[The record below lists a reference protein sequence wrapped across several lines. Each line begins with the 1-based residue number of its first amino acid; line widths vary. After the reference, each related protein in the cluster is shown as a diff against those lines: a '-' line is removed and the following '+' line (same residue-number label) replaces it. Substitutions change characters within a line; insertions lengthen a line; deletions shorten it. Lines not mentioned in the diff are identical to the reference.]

1 MDRIEDGDTGGTIAA
16 AMAALEEE
24 RSRQAPPRV
33 VDDLFGRTPR
43 EDLDRY
49 APAELAEL
57 ANAAY
62 DHLRKP
68 RAFAPGADR
77 HDLLVVDRELAGDG
91 TAPGRE
97 LTLVEVVN
105 DDMPFLLDSTLAEI
119 VDQGYEPRLVAHPI
133 LTLRRDEAGRLVE
146 LIGPARGAPP
156 AGAMRESLIHIHLDR
171 LDEEARERL
180 RAGLERV
187 YADVAVAVA
196 DWGAMRERLAGA
208 IRRYRETP
216 PPLPAQETEEA
227 LAFLDWIAA
236 DNFTLLGV
244 REYSFPHGDV
254 AAAPIEGS
262 GLGILRDPAVKVL
275 RRGRELVAMTPEVRA
290 FLEKPSALIT
300 TKANVKSRVHRRA
313 HLDYVGIKLFSDV
326 GEVAGELRVVGL
338 FTASAYTES
347 TDDVPVLRLKRDKV
361 LERAEFDPQSHA
373 GRALINV
380 LENYPRDE
388 LFQIDEETLYDFAL
402 EIMNLADRP
411 RVRVLARPDEFDRF
425 VSVLVFIPKDRYD
438 TQVRR
443 KVGEFLAGVY
453 QGRVSA
459 AYPAYPEG
467 PLARTH
473 YIIGREE
480 GETPD
485 ISRAQLEDGVGAIV
499 RTWGDALRDALRE
512 EIGGPRARTLAA
524 RYADAFSAAYRE
536 AFSAHEAIRDI
547 LIVERISADRPRAVD
562 LYRREG
568 DPETRVNLKVFSRGA
583 GLPLSERVP
592 LLENLGF
599 HVVNERTYRV
609 LPAGAAD
616 GDRVWLHDMTLTR
629 AAGGAITIE
638 RIEKTIEAALLAL
651 FRGFAESDGFNKL
664 VLEAELGW
672 RDVAMIRALARY
684 LRQVRIA
691 YGQDYLATT
700 LARHPDLAAAIVDY
714 FYARFDPRVTDRR
727 PREEAEAE
735 VRGRIE
741 EMLGAVQSLDDDR
754 ILRRFV
760 NLVEATLRTN
770 YFQIEPNGQ
779 ARRTIAFK
787 IECAKVEAM
796 PLPRPLY
803 EVFVY
808 SPRVEGLH
816 LRFGKVARGGLRWSD
831 RPQDFR
837 TEVLGL
843 VKAQQ
848 VKNAVI
854 VPVGAKG
861 GFVPKRLPPASDRQA
876 WFEEGRESYKV
887 FIDTLLE
894 LTDNIVGDDVR
905 PPPDTVR
912 HDGDDPYL
920 VVAADKGTA
929 TFSDTANALS
939 LARGHWLGDAFA
951 SGGSNGYDHK
961 GMGITARGAWEAVK
975 RHFREMDV
983 DIQSQPVTVAGVGD
997 MSGDVFGNGM
1007 LLSRAIKLVAA
1018 FDHRDIFIDPNPD
1031 PEASFTER
1039 KRLFDLGRSSW
1050 ADYDASLI
1058 SPGGGV
1064 FSRSLKA
1071 IPLTDA
1077 MRALLDLDQKTATP
1091 FEVMRAIL
1099 RMRVDLLWF
1108 GGIGTY
1114 IRAASETDEAVGD
1127 RANDAIRVTG
1137 GELRARVIG
1146 EGANLGVTQLGRI
1159 EAARRGVRLNTDAID
1174 NSAGVNTSDVEV
1186 NIKIALDTP
1195 LRDGRLT
1202 PDARNA
1208 LLAEM
1213 TEEVAGL
1220 VLRNNYLQTLSLSL
1234 AERRGAGDVGFV
1246 RRLMQGLEHE
1256 GRLDRGVEQLPD
1268 DVALTARAEAGE
1280 GLTRPELAVLL
1291 AYAKLQLYDQLLASP
1306 VPDDPYL
1313 GRELD
1318 RYFPAALQER
1328 FEDAIQTH
1336 RLRREIIA
1344 TQLSNAIVNR
1354 GGPTVIARLADATG
1368 ADAPTIAAAYAAARD
1383 SFGLVA
1389 LNAGVDALDNAVGG
1403 ALQLTL
1409 YAELEELAMNRIGW
1423 FIRNVDLDLEP
1434 LDAIIGRFREGVVAV
1449 EEALADCLPD
1459 AAQALW
1465 RERTGALTAQAVP
1478 ETLARRLA
1486 ALPILVAAPDIVLIA
1501 GDAGRSI
1508 RDVAATYF
1516 ALDET
1521 FRLGTLAAQGRD
1533 VAISDYYDRLA
1544 LERALS
1550 GVADAHRRLT
1560 AEIAREQ
1567 GSGRDAVEAWCA
1579 SRPDVTRIRTA
1590 VDGIVSS
1597 GLTLSKLTVAAS
1609 LLGDLTRG

>member
-1 MDRIEDGDTGGTIAA
+1 MDRIEGEGDDTGAIAA
-16 AMAALEEE
+16 AMAALEEKRNE
-24 RSRQAPPRV
+24 QTPPRM
-33 VDDLFGRTPR
+33 VDDLFGQTPA
-43 EDLDRY
+43 EDLDRCG
-49 APAELAEL
+49 PEELAAL
-57 ANAAY
+57 AAEAY
-62 DHLRKP
+62 AHLRKP
-68 RAFAPGADR
+68 RIVDPQAPR
-77 HDLLVVDRELAGDG
+77 HDLVIVDREFPRADRALEI
-91 TAPGRE
+91 TV
-97 LTLVEVVN
+97 VEAIN

-119 VDQGYEPRLVAHPI
+119 VDQGHEPRLVAHPI
-133 LTLRRDEAGRLVE
+133 LAVRRDAQGRLLDLVGAAH
-146 LIGPARGAPP
+146 GPAPRDTT
-156 AGAMRESLIHIHLDR
+156 RESLIHIHLDE
-171 LDEEARERL
+171 LDEGAHERL

-187 YADVAVAVA
+187 YSDVAVAVA
-196 DWGAMRERLAGA
+196 DWPAMRERLHGA
-208 IRRYRETP
+208 IARYRETP
-216 PPLPAQETEEA
+216 PPLPEEEVAEA
-227 LAFLDWIAA
+227 LAFLEWIAA

-244 REYSFPHGDV
+244 REYSFPDGDV

-262 GLGILRDPAVKVL
+262 GLGILRDPSVKVL

-290 FLEKPSALIT
+290 FLQKPSALII

-313 HLDYVGIKLFSDV
+313 HLDYIGVKLFSDT

-347 TDDVPVLRLKRDKV
+347 TDDVPVLRLKREKV
-361 LERAEFDPQSHA
+361 LGRAQFDPQSHA

-388 LFQIDEETLYDFAL
+388 LFQIDEETLYRFAL
-402 EIMNLADRP
+402 EIMNLSDRP

-443 KVGEFLAGVY
+443 RVGEFLAGIY

-480 GETPD
+480 GATPD
-485 ISRAQLEDGVGAIV
+485 VPRQALEEGVGAIV
-499 RTWGDALRDALRE
+499 RTWGDALREALRE
-512 EIGGPRARTLAA
+512 EIGGPRGRSLAA
-524 RYADAFSAAYRE
+524 RYADAFNAAYRE

-547 LIVERISADRPRAVD
+547 LIVERISAERPRAVD

-568 DPETRVNLKVFSRGA
+568 DPQTRVNLKVFSRGA

-609 LPAGAAD
+609 VPAGATD
-616 GDRVWLHDMTLTR
+616 GERVWLHDMTLER
-629 AAGGAITIE
+629 AAGGPITIE
-638 RIEKTIEAALLAL
+638 RIERPIEAALLAL
-651 FRGFAESDGFNKL
+651 FRGLAESDGFNKL

-672 RDVAMIRALARY
+672 RDVAMVRALARY
-684 LRQVRIA
+684 LRQVRIP
-691 YGQDYLATT
+691 YGQDYLAAT
-700 LARHPDLAAAIVDY
+700 LARHPAIAAAIVGY
-714 FYARFDPRVTDRR
+714 FYARFDPRASDER
-727 PREEAEAE
+727 PREEGERLARE
-735 VRGRIE
+735 RIE
-741 EMLGAVQSLDDDR
+741 EMLGGVQSLDDDR

-760 NLVEATLRTN
+760 NLVEAALRTN
-770 YFQIEPNGQ
+770 YFQLEASGHP
-779 ARRTIAFK
+779 RRTIAFK
-787 IECAKVEAM
+787 FACAKVEAM

-803 EVFVY
+803 EIFVY
-808 SPRVEGLH
+808 SPRVEGVH

-861 GFVPKRLPPASDRQA
+861 GFVPKKLPPMSEDRQA

-894 LTDNIVGDDVR
+894 LTDNIVGDEIR
-905 PPPDTVR
+905 PPADTVR

-929 TFSDTANALS
+929 TFSDTANAIS

-961 GMGITARGAWEAVK
+961 KMGITARGAWEAVK
-975 RHFREMDV
+975 RHFREIDIDV
-983 DIQSQPVTVAGVGD
+983 QSEPVTVAGVGD

-1018 FDHRDIFIDPNPD
+1018 FDHRDIFLDPNPD
-1031 PEASFTER
+1031 PQTSFVER
-1039 KRLFDLGRSSW
+1039 QRLFEMGRSSW
-1050 ADYDASLI
+1050 ADYDRAKI
-1058 SPGGGV
+1058 SKGGGV
-1064 FSRSLKA
+1064 FSRQAKA
-1071 IPLTDA
+1071 IPLSDEI
-1077 MRALLDLDQKTATP
+1077 RALLDLDQRTATP

-1114 IRAASETDEAVGD
+1114 IRATGESDDQVGD

-1137 GELRARVIG
+1137 AELRARVIG

-1159 EAARRGVRLNTDAID
+1159 EAARHGVRLNTDAID

-1202 PDARNA
+1202 PEARNA
-1208 LLAEM
+1208 LLADM
-1213 TEEVAGL
+1213 TEEVARL

-1234 AERRGAGDVGFV
+1234 AERRGAGDIGFV
-1246 RRLMQGLEHE
+1246 RRLMQGLEQE
-1256 GRLDRGVEQLPD
+1256 GRLDRTVEQLPD
-1268 DVALTARAEAGE
+1268 EAALRARAEAGE
-1280 GLTRPELAVLL
+1280 GMTRPELAVLL
-1291 AYAKLQLYDQLLASP
+1291 AYAKLQLYDQLLESA

-1318 RYFPAALQER
+1318 RYFPAALRER

-1383 SFGLVA
+1383 SFGLVD
-1389 LNAGVDALDNAVGG
+1389 LNAGVDALDNRVTGT
-1403 ALQLTL
+1403 LQLRL

-1423 FIRNVDLDLEP
+1423 FIRNVDLDQEP
-1434 LDAIIGRFREGVVAV
+1434 LEAIVGRFREGVVAV
-1449 EEALADCLPD
+1449 EDALVDCLPD
-1459 AAQALW
+1459 AAQLAW
-1465 RERTGALTAQAVP
+1465 RERTAALTAQAVP
-1478 ETLARRLA
+1478 EALASRLA
-1486 ALPILVAAPDIVLIA
+1486 ALPVLVAAPDITLIA
-1501 GDAGRSI
+1501 GEAKRSL

-1521 FRLGTLAAQGRD
+1521 FRLGLLAAQGRD
-1533 VAISDYYDRLA
+1533 VPIADYYDRLA

-1560 AEIAREQ
+1560 AEIAQEQ
-1567 GSGRDAVEAWCA
+1567 GSGREAVEAWCA
-1579 SRPDVTRIRTA
+1579 SRPDVTRIRAA

>member
-1 MDRIEDGDTGGTIAA
+1 
-16 AMAALEEE
+16 MAALEEE
-24 RSRQAPPRV
+24 RSRQAPPRM
-33 VDDLFGRTPR
+33 VDDLFGRTPS

-49 APAELAEL
+49 APSELAAL
-57 ANAAY
+57 AAAAY

-68 RAFAPGADR
+68 CPDVGGVPR
-77 HDLLVVDRELAGDG
+77 HDLVVVDRELSGSG
-91 TAPGRE
+91 SGHGRE
-97 LTLVEVVN
+97 ITLVEAVN
-105 DDMPFLLDSTLAEI
+105 GDMPFLLDSTLAEI

-133 LTLRRDEAGRLVE
+133 LTVRRDAEGRLVE
-146 LIGPARGAPP
+146 LLGPSRGATPE
-156 AGAMRESLIHIHLDR
+156 GAIRESLIHIHLDR
-171 LDEEARERL
+171 LDDEARERL
-180 RAGLERV
+180 RTALERV
-187 YADVAVAVA
+187 YSDVAVAVS
-196 DWGAMRERLAGA
+196 DWGPMRERLAGA
-208 IRRYRETP
+208 IARYRQAP
-216 PPLPAQETEEA
+216 PPLPADETKEA

-244 REYSFPHGDV
+244 REYSFPDGDV

-290 FLEKPSALIT
+290 FLQKPSALII
-300 TKANVKSRVHRRA
+300 TKANVKSSVHRRA
-313 HLDYVGIKLFSDV
+313 HLDYIGIKLFSDT

-338 FTASAYTES
+338 FTASAYIES
-347 TDDVPVLRLKRDKV
+347 TDDVPVLRLKREKI
-361 LERAEFDPQSHA
+361 LQRAQFDPQSHA

-380 LENYPRDE
+380 LENFPRDE
-388 LFQIDEETLYDFAL
+388 LFQVDEETLYAFAL
-402 EIMNLADRP
+402 EIMNLSDRP

-443 KVGEFLAGVY
+443 KVGEFLAGIY

-480 GETPD
+480 GETP
-485 ISRAQLEDGVGAIV
+485 RVARQTLEDGVGTIV
-499 RTWGDALRDALRE
+499 RTWGDALRDVLRE
-512 EIGGPRARTLAA
+512 EIGGPRARTLGA
-524 RYADAFSAAYRE
+524 RYADAFNAAYRE
-536 AFSAHEAIRDI
+536 AFSAREAIRDI
-547 LIVERISADRPRAVD
+547 LITERISAERPRAVD

-568 DPETRVNLKVFSRGA
+568 DPETRINLKVFSRGA

-609 LPAGAAD
+609 VPAGSRED
-616 GDRVWLHDMTLTR
+616 ERVWLHDMTLTR
-629 AAGGAITIE
+629 AAGGPITIE
-638 RIEKTIEAALLAL
+638 RIEKPIEAALLAL
-651 FRGFAESDGFNKL
+651 FRGLAESDGFNKL

-672 RDVAMIRALARY
+672 RDVAMVRALARY

-700 LARHPDLAAAIVDY
+700 LARHPRIAAAIVAY
-714 FYARFDPRVTDRR
+714 FYARFDPRVSDKR

-735 VRGRIE
+735 ARGAIE
-741 EMLGAVQSLDDDR
+741 EMLSEVQSLDDDR

-760 NLVEATLRTN
+760 NLVEAALRTN
-770 YFQIEPNGQ
+770 YFQIERGGHP
-779 ARRTIAFK
+779 RRTIAFK
-787 IECAKVEAM
+787 FACAKVEAM

-803 EVFVY
+803 EIFVY
-808 SPRVEGLH
+808 SPRVEGVH

-861 GFVPKRLPPASDRQA
+861 GFVPKRLPPMNEDRQA
-876 WFEEGRESYKV
+876 WFEEGRASYEV

-894 LTDNIVGDDVR
+894 LTDNIVGDDIR

-929 TFSDTANALS
+929 TFSDTANAIS
-939 LARGHWLGDAFA
+939 LERGHWLGDAFA

-1007 LLSRAIKLVAA
+1007 LLSHAIKLVAA

-1031 PEASFTER
+1031 PETSFAER
-1039 KRLFDLGRSSW
+1039 RRMFDLGRSSW
-1050 ADYDASLI
+1050 ADYDKSLI
-1058 SPGGGV
+1058 SKGGGV

-1071 IPLTDA
+1071 IPLSA
-1077 MRALLDLDQKTATP
+1077 EMRALLDLDQASATP

-1114 IRAASETDEAVGD
+1114 IRAVGESDERVGD
-1127 RANDAIRVTG
+1127 RANDAIRITG
-1137 GELRARVIG
+1137 SEVRARVIG

-1159 EAARRGVRLNTDAID
+1159 EAAQAGVRLNTDAID

-1195 LRDGRLT
+1195 LRDGRLE
-1202 PDARNA
+1202 PEARNA
-1208 LLAEM
+1208 LLAGM
-1213 TEEVAGL
+1213 TEEVGRL
-1220 VLRNNYLQTLSLSL
+1220 VLRNNYLQTLSISL
-1234 AERRGAGDVGFV
+1234 AERRGAGDIGFV

-1256 GRLDRGVEQLPD
+1256 GRLDRAVEELPD
-1268 DVALTARAEAGE
+1268 DASLIARAEAGR
-1280 GLTRPELAVLL
+1280 GMTRPELAVLL
-1291 AYAKLQLYDQLLASP
+1291 AYAKLQLYDQLLASA

-1318 RYFPAALQER
+1318 RYFPQALHER
-1328 FEDAIQTH
+1328 FADAIASH

-1383 SFGLVA
+1383 SFGLVE
-1389 LNAGVDALDNAVGG
+1389 LNAGVDALDTKIAG
-1403 ALQLTL
+1403 ALQLAL

-1434 LDAIIGRFREGVVAV
+1434 LDAIVGRFREGVVAV
-1449 EEALADCLPD
+1449 EAALVDCLPD

-1465 RERTGALTAQAVP
+1465 RERTEALTAQAVP
-1478 ETLARRLA
+1478 DALASRLA
-1486 ALPILVAAPDIVLIA
+1486 ALPILVAAPDITLIA
-1501 GDAGRSI
+1501 EEAQRSL

-1533 VAISDYYDRLA
+1533 VAIADYYDRLA

-1567 GSGRDAVEAWCA
+1567 GSGREAVEAWCA

-1609 LLGDLTRG
+1609 LLGDLTRD